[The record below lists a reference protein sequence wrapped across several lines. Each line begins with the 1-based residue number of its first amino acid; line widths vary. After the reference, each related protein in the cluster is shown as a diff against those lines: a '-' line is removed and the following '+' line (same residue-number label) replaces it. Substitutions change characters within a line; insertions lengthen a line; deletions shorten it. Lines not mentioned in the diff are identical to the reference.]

1 LDVALM
7 LLWNSC
13 TAAHFPLPVTA
24 TLLIFMRKILLAS
37 YAIEI
42 YSGAE
47 TQHPAKFGGN
57 VDLLALFHDFAHH
70 VLKEAQKLPHKRGT
84 SHRFTYAE
92 HTLPKLDEDARELY
106 GYFNAGRDG
115 DDFTAN
121 KYNSDGTIREQKRIT
136 RDMHNMR
143 DSFFYLKVPKE
154 LGKKRAYLILQQPEG
169 EGIKG
174 LVFVF
179 FNEFLKLR
187 GLQKYRANF
196 LGLIPEKVFTN
207 MMKDGNFKELMLTSY
222 ELPNLVE
229 GTNNDEEMIPAE
241 RGKMK
246 VIYQATNL
254 GTRFKNWATRY
265 FQASRQSSANSQ
277 SRLIVAIGDESKEYD
292 EVSMKLE
299 LNGKEKTF
307 HLSRSSRT
315 QPDIDVGGNVEDD
328 AHGRPRLDQLL
339 EQAREIVAD
348 VSLELP
354 SNDSA
359 SSPNQPV

>member
-1 LDVALM
+1 
-7 LLWNSC
+7 
-13 TAAHFPLPVTA
+13 
-24 TLLIFMRKILLAS
+24 MRKILLAS

-42 YSGAE
+42 YQGSEA
-47 TQHPAKFGGN
+47 QHPAKFGGN
-57 VDLLALFHDFAHH
+57 VDLLSLFHDFAQH
-70 VLKEAQKLPHKRGT
+70 VLKETQHLPHKRGT
-84 SHRFTYAE
+84 SHRFTYAS
-92 HTLPKLDEDARELY
+92 HTLPVLNDSTRDLY

-121 KYNSDGTIREQKRIT
+121 KYNADGTLREQKRIT

-154 LGKKRAYLILQQPEG
+154 LGKRRAYLILQQPEG

-179 FNEFLKLR
+179 FNEYLKLR
-187 GLQKYRANF
+187 GLQNFRAIF
-196 LGLIPEKVFTN
+196 LGLIPEKVFTG
-207 MMKDGNFKELMLTSY
+207 MMQNGNFKELTLTSY
-222 ELPNLVE
+222 KLPDIVE
-229 GTNNDEEMIPAE
+229 GTGNDEEMIPKG
-241 RGKMK
+241 RGTMK
-246 VIYQATNL
+246 VMYQATDL
-254 GTRFKNWATRY
+254 GSRFKSWATRY
-265 FQASRQSSANSQ
+265 FHASRKADSSAQ
-277 SRLIVAIGDESKEYD
+277 KSRVTVAIGDESKEYD

-307 HLSRSSRT
+307 HLARGSRT

-354 SNDSA
+354 RDA
-359 SSPNQPV
+359 SLPDPNQSI

>member
-1 LDVALM
+1 
-7 LLWNSC
+7 
-13 TAAHFPLPVTA
+13 
-24 TLLIFMRKILLAS
+24 MRKLLLAS

-42 YSGAE
+42 YSGADS
-47 TQHPAKFGGN
+47 QHPARFGEN
-57 VDLLALFHDFAHH
+57 VDLLNLFHDFAHY
-70 VLKEAQKLPHKRGT
+70 VLKEAQELPNRRGT
-84 SHRFTYAE
+84 SHRFTYAA
-92 HTLPKLDEDARELY
+92 HTLPKLDEGARELY
-106 GYFNAGRDG
+106 GFFNAGRDG

-121 KYNSDGTIREQKRIT
+121 KYNSDGTVREQKRIT

-143 DSFFYLKVPKE
+143 DSFFYLRVPKE

-174 LVFVF
+174 LVFIF
-179 FNEFLKLR
+179 FNEYLKQR
-187 GLQKYRANF
+187 GLQKYRAIF
-196 LGLIPEKVFTN
+196 TGLIPEKVFTG
-207 MMKDGNFKELMLTSY
+207 MMKDGNFKELTLTSY
-222 ELPNLVE
+222 ELPELVE
-229 GTNNDEEMIPAE
+229 GTDNDEEMVPAE

-254 GTRFKNWATRY
+254 GTRFKNWASRY
-265 FQASRQSSANSQ
+265 FQAARQQNAGDSK
-277 SRLIVAIGDESKEYD
+277 SRLVIAIGDESKEYD

-307 HLSRSSRT
+307 HLARGSRT

-354 SNDSA
+354 PNDST
-359 SSPNQPV
+359 SSPNQPA